1 MNPQNEYAAHIGAN
15 LGEHDMAKLI
25 MEKINEDQRKIMQKM
40 KVWVIFFNDYE
51 ESIIKNMIYR

>member
-25 MEKINEDQRKIMQKM
+25 MDKINEDQRKMMQKM
-40 KVWVIFFNDYE
+40 KVWVIFFYYKRINQ
-51 ESIIKNMIYR
+51 KNMIYG

>member
-40 KVWVIFFNDYE
+40 KV
-51 ESIIKNMIYR
+51 